1 MLPHEKFVLRWSSL
15 FLLMCALALSLSGC
29 TTIQPQ
35 ILSVLYQENLLKKCQ
50 ETLPRLMGMTGNNL
64 ANIVMEY
71 STLYGNCAARH
82 NQLVDEINK
91 RKELTHDQRK

>member
-1 MLPHEKFVLRWSSL
+1 M
-15 FLLMCALALSLSGC
+15 
-29 TTIQPQ
+29 
-35 ILSVLYQENLLKKCQ
+35 SVLYQENLLKKCQ